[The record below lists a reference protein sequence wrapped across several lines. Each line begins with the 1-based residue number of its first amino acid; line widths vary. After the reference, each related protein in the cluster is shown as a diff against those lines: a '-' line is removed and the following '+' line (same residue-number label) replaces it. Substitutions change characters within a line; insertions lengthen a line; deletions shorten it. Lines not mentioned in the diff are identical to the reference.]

1 MQLERKENSSTR
13 EQKRGIEQEEK
24 ERKKKKTFPTRG
36 HTHNNNNNNN
46 SFIITLEGNRNAT
59 STTSKWGDYWAN
71 TRPSSW
77 KFEEKKNAGAKV
89 YNSDGC
95 GPFFPLQQRQK
106 LQTHHYSAG
115 VSVSI
120 SSLLFIILTALWENK
135 RKFALFFSHGRTVE
149 KGVPLAPFS
158 PLQKR
163 RRSLRPQ
170 SSMLMWHGPVGER
183 KETLRIFSDMSGD
196 PSLFPSNGGGRGGPK
211 KKIHNRPRAMK
222 NRSRRQRRRRRHQF
236 ISVRLFVDGVGF

>member
-149 KGVPLAPFS
+149 KGVPLAPFF
-158 PLQKR
+158 PPPEKKALTTAAIIYANVTWTR
-163 RRSLRPQ
+163 RRKKRDSLSLSEFSPTWAVIHLSFPQ
-170 SSMLMWHGPVGER
+170 TEVE
-183 KETLRIFSDMSGD
+183 E
-196 PSLFPSNGGGRGGPK
+196 GGPK
-211 KKIHNRPRAMK
+211 RKFIIGRAQWRIGPAA
-222 NRSRRQRRRRRHQF
+222 NAAAAAINSF
-236 ISVRLFVDGVGF
+236 LFVFS